1 MTSSYFGADITELAD
16 ALRRAADR
24 LSGAPSAPS
33 ISSAPPSIPASFPTR
48 AAASVSPGTYAR
60 QMLAARAKLGN
71 FVDGD
76 LFADPARD
84 ILLDLFVAG
93 EEGTRISISS
103 CCIAAAVPP
112 TTALRWIGML
122 KKRGLVE
129 ETTDPADGRRKW
141 LSLSPHA
148 RDAIEA
154 YVIAASGLLSTP
166 AG

>member
-24 LSGAPSAPS
+24 LSGAPSAPP
-33 ISSAPPSIPASFPTR
+33 ISSAPSSIPAAVPAR
-48 AAASVSPGTYAR
+48 AAASVSPGAYAR

-112 TTALRWIGML
+112 TTALRWIGVL
-122 KKRGLVE
+122 AGHGLVVRIA
-129 ETTDPADGRRKW
+129 DPEDGRRAYIELAEATARALGAW
-141 LSLSPHA
+141 LRQA
-148 RDAIEA
+148 QQI
-154 YVIAASGLLSTP
+154 G
-166 AG
+166 AGTV

>member
-1 MTSSYFGADITELAD
+1 MTSMLSTDDLHELAD
-16 ALRRAADR
+16 SLNETAQRLREAATATPEGR
-24 LSGAPSAPS
+24 PN
-33 ISSAPPSIPASFPTR
+33 PASF
-48 AAASVSPGTYAR
+48 AR
-60 QMLAARAKLGN
+60 QILAARGRLAN
-71 FVDGD
+71 FIDSD

-93 EEGTRISISS
+93 EEDRRISISS
-103 CCIAAAVPP
+103 CCIAASVPP

-141 LSLSPHA
+141 LSPSPHA